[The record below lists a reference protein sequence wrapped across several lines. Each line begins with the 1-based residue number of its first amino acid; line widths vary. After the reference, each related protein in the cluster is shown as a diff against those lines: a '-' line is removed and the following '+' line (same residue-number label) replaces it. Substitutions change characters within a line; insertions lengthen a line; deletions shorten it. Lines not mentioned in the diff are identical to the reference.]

1 MAATRA
7 CMTFGAAAALLTVL
21 SAEARAQELRIGIGA
36 EATTMDP
43 HFYNLTPNIEV
54 NEHIFDYLVHTDAKS
69 QVKPGLALSWSLVNE
84 TTWEFKLRPGV
95 VFHDGTPLKADD
107 VAFTFDR
114 APKVPNTPASY
125 SQFLRRITAVTA
137 VDDATVRVTTDGP
150 NPMVVRQVSNVAIV
164 SRKHGTGA
172 TTNDYNFGKA
182 AIGTGPYKLAEWVP
196 ADRLVLVRNDNYWG
210 EKPKWSRV
218 TMKPISNATARS
230 AAVLAG
236 DVDLINFVPS
246 VDIEK
251 LKKTPNL
258 SVVTE
263 VGSRLFYMMPDVGR
277 AQSPFVTDK
286 AGTPLPKN
294 PLQDVRVR
302 RALSKAIDRT
312 ALVERVMDGA
322 GAIAGQFLP
331 DGSYGVTPKLKPE
344 AYDPEGAKKL
354 LAEAGYP
361 DGFGLTVHGTNDRYL
376 NDARVVQT
384 VGQMLSRIGITTK
397 VEALPKANY
406 FTRASNR
413 DFSFFLIGTGTND
426 GETTSLV
433 LYILASYD
441 EKKGLGN
448 GNRSRYSN
456 PKVDELIGR
465 SLVEM
470 NESKR
475 EMLLREA
482 TEIGLGQDQ
491 AIIPMFFEVNTWAL
505 KKGLTYTARTDGR
518 TTAMDVR

>member
-1 MAATRA
+1 MAAARSCVA
-7 CMTFGAAAALLTVL
+7 IGLLGALVVL
-21 SAEARAQELRIGIGA
+21 SVSSRAQELRVGLGS

-54 NEHIFDYLVHTDAKS
+54 NDHIFDYLVHTDPKS
-69 QVKPGLALSWSLVNE
+69 QVKPGLAVSWSLVNE

-95 VFHDGTPLKADD
+95 TFHDGTPLKADD

-150 NPMVVRQVSNVAIV
+150 NPMVVRQVSNVGIV
-164 SRKHGTGA
+164 SRKHGAGA
-172 TTNDYNFGKA
+172 TTNDYNSGKA
-182 AIGTGPYKLAEWVP
+182 AIGTGPYKLVEWVP
-196 ADRLVLVRNDNYWG
+196 GDRLVMVRNDSYWG
-210 EKPKWSRV
+210 EKPKWQRV
-218 TMKPISNATARS
+218 TMKPIANATARS

-236 DVDLINFVPS
+236 DVDMINFVPS

-251 LKKTPNL
+251 LKKTPSL

-277 AQSPFVTDK
+277 EKSPFVTDK
-286 AGTPLPKN
+286 AGNPLAKN

-322 GAIAGQFLP
+322 GAVAGQFLP

-344 AYDPEGAKKL
+344 AYDPDGAKKL

-376 NDARVVQT
+376 NDAKVVQT
-384 VGQMLSRIGITTK
+384 VGQMLSRIGISTK

-413 DFSFFLIGTGTND
+413 DFSFFLVGSGTDD

-441 EKKGLGN
+441 ERKGLGN

-456 PKVDELIGR
+456 PKVDELIGK

-470 NESKR
+470 NAGKR

-482 TEIGLGQDQ
+482 TEIGFGEDQ
-491 AIIPMFFEVNTWAL
+491 AIIPMFFEVNTWAM
-505 KKGLTYTARTDGR
+505 KKGLSFTARTDGL
-518 TTAMDVR
+518 TTAMGVR